1 MSCPRTA
8 ATPVIV
14 SPGPVHV
21 GRERWET
28 LPPLHHR
35 SVDFRDIVRET
46 GRLMQELLRTSSPVY
61 LLTASGTGAMEAAIA
76 NVTVPGSR
84 VLVVSGGKFGRRWAE
99 LCDAY
104 GCRTDC
110 LHVEEGRRID
120 VDAVVERVKRERPEF
135 VAFTHVES
143 STGLLF
149 PVQELSARLGGA
161 GPLLIV
167 DAISSL
173 GAEEL
178 DMDAWGIDVVAGASQ
193 KALAAPPGVSFV
205 GMGKRALDLVGR
217 RRGGTYYFDL
227 RRSAAARESGDTP
240 FTPAIQTIQ
249 IVHRSLLEMSALGF
263 ASVRSRHRRASDAF
277 LAAAKHLSLASYS
290 QNPSSAVQALAL
302 PRECRGDEVLARLGG
317 GGFIAAG
324 GQDDLEG
331 RVIRTGFLGLLDV
344 RTLERLV
351 SALGRALQESG
362 CRVDLPSAQQRARE
376 YGVDFPLFA
385 ERGGRFLA

>member
-1 MSCPRTA
+1 MRDPCTRDT
-8 ATPVIV
+8 VMV

-21 GRERWET
+21 APQAWET

-35 SVDFRDIVRET
+35 SVDFREIVRET
-46 GRLMQELLRTSSPVY
+46 VRLIQGLLRTSSPVY
-61 LLTASGTGAMEAAIA
+61 LLTASGTGAMEASIA

-99 LCDAY
+99 LCEAY

-110 LHVEEGRRID
+110 LHVEGGRKID
-120 VDAVVERVKRERPEF
+120 VDAIVERVNRERPEF
-135 VAFTHVES
+135 VALTHVES

-149 PVQELSARLGGA
+149 PVQELSARLTGTR
-161 GPLLIV
+161 PILIV

-173 GAEEL
+173 GAEEF
-178 DMDAWGIDVVAGASQ
+178 DMDAWEIDVVAGASQ
-193 KALAAPPGVSFV
+193 KALAAPAGVSFV

-227 RRSAAARESGDTP
+227 KRAGAAGESGDTP

-249 IVHRSLLEMSALGF
+249 IIHRSLIGMNTLGF
-263 ASVRSRHRRASDAF
+263 AEVRSRHRRASDAY

-290 QNPSSAVQALAL
+290 QNPSSAVQALVL
-302 PRECRGDEVLARLGG
+302 PRECRGTEVLARLCS

-331 RVIRTGFLGLLDV
+331 RIIRTGFLGLFDV

-351 SALGRALQESG
+351 SALGKALQESG
-362 CRVDLPSAQQRARE
+362 CSVDIPSAKECASA
-376 YGVDFPLFA
+376 YNVDSSLIA
-385 ERGGRFLA
+385 GNGG